1 MEAILETN
9 LSGLKV
15 RRGKV
20 RDIYDLGEALLI
32 VASDRISA
40 FDSVMQNGIPA
51 KGKILT
57 AISLFWFDFM
67 KDVTK
72 NHLISS
78 DERDLTDLSP
88 EEKKLLAGRFML
100 VKKAEV
106 IPIECVVRGYLAGS
120 GWKSYSES
128 GEVCGVKLPPGL
140 KQASKLPEPIF
151 TPATKAESGHDIN
164 ISLEEMASR
173 VGRQTADIL
182 TARSIE
188 IYKKACEYA
197 LGKGIIISDTK
208 FEWGLADGEIILIDE
223 LLTPDSSRF
232 WPLDTYSV
240 GSSPP
245 SFDKQFVRDYLE
257 SCGWDK
263 NPPAPALPE
272 DIVTKTQEKYLE
284 ACRRLTGKDIS
295 L

>member
-40 FDSVMQNGIPA
+40 FDSVMQNGIPG

-67 KDVTK
+67 KDITK

>member
-1 MEAILETN
+1 MEALLETN
-9 LSGLKV
+9 LKGREVK
-15 RRGKV
+15 RGKV
-20 RDIYDLGEALLI
+20 RDIYDLGETLLI

-40 FDSVMQNGIPA
+40 FDSVMQNGIPG

-57 AISLFWFDFM
+57 AISFFWFDLM
-67 KDVTK
+67 KDITK

-78 DERDLTDLSP
+78 DEGDLTDLSP
-88 EEKKLLAGRFML
+88 DERKLVAGRFML
-100 VKKAEV
+100 VKKADV

-120 GWKSYSES
+120 GWKSYSEA

-173 VGRQTADIL
+173 IGREKADIL
-182 TARSIE
+182 TSRSIG
-188 IYKKACEYA
+188 IYNKACEYA
-197 LGKGIIISDTK
+197 LAKGIIISDTK
-208 FEWGLADGEIILIDE
+208 FEWGMADGEIILIDE

-232 WPLDTYSV
+232 WPLDTYNV

-272 DIVTKTQEKYLE
+272 DIVLKTQEKYLE
-284 ACRRLTGKDIS
+284 ACRRLTGKDVS